1 MVFHTFGDKNNGA
14 VVLIHGVL
22 TPWQIWERQIE
33 FFKEKY
39 FVVVPALDGHIEE
52 QASEYLSVDDEAEKI
67 ENYINKELGGSV
79 FAVCGLSM
87 GGVIANRLFERN
99 NIKLRKLVLD
109 GAPLVK
115 ISSLSN
121 KVMTVSYK
129 SIIHK
134 SKNRDAKTLESF
146 KRDFLPERFLT
157 SYLKFADTMSDST
170 IENMIRSVSETT
182 PLPRENPDNTEI
194 MFLHGTKGNE
204 VYSKKAAKM
213 LKQFYPELVIR
224 CFDGFKHAELA
235 IYQPD
240 KWLDTVDP
248 FLTK

>member
-1 MVFHTFGDKNNGA
+1 MVFHTFGDKGNGA

-115 ISSLSN
+115 ISALSN

-157 SYLKFADTMSDST
+157 SYLKFADTMSDPT

-182 PLPRENPDNTEI
+182 PLPRENSDNTEI

-204 VYSKKAAKM
+204 VYSKKAARM
-213 LKQFYPELVIR
+213 LKQFYPELDIR

>member
-1 MVFHTFGDKNNGA
+1 MFFHTFGDKSNGA

-39 FVVVPALDGHIEE
+39 FVVVPALDGHIED

-115 ISSLSN
+115 ISALSN

-182 PLPRENPDNTEI
+182 PLPRENPYNTEI
-194 MFLHGTKGNE
+194 MFLHGTKGNK